1 MQFVSETPAKA
12 FFMSKILQQAEQEG
26 IILSK
31 AQRYVLSWSEGD
43 PSFVLDNELNKQFE
57 KEITQPEF
65 EKKIQ
70 TLIKQAYERDISKE
84 KDMKETYREAYKVLK
99 QGDHYILIMID
110 AAIGSKLRKPG
121 LF

>member
-12 FFMSKILQQAEQEG
+12 FFISKILQQAEQEG

-31 AQRYVLSWSEGD
+31 AQRHVLSWSEGD

>member
-12 FFMSKILQQAEQEG
+12 FFISKILQQAEQEG

-110 AAIGSKLRKPG
+110 AAIGSKVRKPG
-121 LF
+121 